1 MPEPASQPATDPG
14 SDRDTLSVDVA
25 IAGAGMAGLAL
36 AVALKQALG
45 EGFSVAVADPS
56 LAGSVRDEGRAS
68 AFAAAAR
75 RLFEVLE
82 VWPAIAPEAQPILD
96 MVVTDSRTLDVVRPV
111 LLTFDGDVT
120 PGEPFAHMAPNAVAT
135 EALRARAQALGVRF
149 LPQAVE
155 ALTGGPGRAML
166 ELADGS
172 PVTASLVA
180 ACDGGRSR
188 LRELAGITTVGWDYG
203 QSGIVCT
210 VEHEDD
216 HEGRAEEHFLP
227 AGPFAVLPLKGRRS
241 SIVWTE
247 ESRRA
252 ERLCALPQV
261 LFQDELETR
270 FGHKLGPIR
279 VVDAPRAYPLG
290 LHVARTFVG
299 ERLALVADAAH
310 VIHPIAGQGI
320 NMGFRDV
327 AALAECVAD
336 AARLGL
342 DPGSPDVLERY
353 QRWRRFDTVVMGAAT
368 DGLNRLFSNGSDP
381 LRFVRDLGLGF
392 VDRMPGLKSFFIR
405 QAAGIGGE
413 APRLLRGE
421 AL

>member
-1 MPEPASQPATDPG
+1 MSPSSNRSTLRPAAAPDGG
-14 SDRDTLSVDVA
+14 SADVV

-45 EGFSVAVADPS
+45 DGFAIALADPA
-56 LAGSVRDEGRAS
+56 LATPVRAEGRAS

-75 RLFEVLE
+75 RLFEALQ
-82 VWPAIAPEAQPILD
+82 VWPAIEPEAQPIRD

-111 LLTFDGDVT
+111 LLTFAGEVA
-120 PGEPFAHMAPNAVAT
+120 PGEPFAHMAPNAVVTA
-135 EALRARAQALGVRF
+135 ALRERARGLGVRF
-149 LPQAVE
+149 LPE
-155 ALTGGPGRAML
+155 AIVGLESGAGGVRLALGTGGHVAAR
-166 ELADGS
+166 LA
-172 PVTASLVA
+172 V

-188 LRELAGITTVGWDYG
+188 LRELAGLTTVGWDYG

-210 VEHEDD
+210 VAHEDD

-227 AGPFAVLPLKGRRS
+227 AGPFAILPLKGRRS

-247 ESRRA
+247 ETRRA
-252 ERLCALPQV
+252 ERLCALPRV

-270 FGHKLGPIR
+270 FGHKLGPIE
-279 VVDAPRAYPLG
+279 VVDTPQAYPLG
-290 LHVARTFVG
+290 LHVARSFVA

-327 AALAECVAD
+327 AALCECVAD
-336 AARLGL
+336 AVRLGL

-353 QRWRRFDTVVMGAAT
+353 QRWRRFDTVMMGAAT

-381 LRFVRDLGLGF
+381 LRFVRDLGLGL
-392 VDRMPGLKSFFIR
+392 VDRMPGLKAFFIR
-405 QAAGIGGE
+405 QAAGLGGE

-421 AL
+421 VP